1 VTARPVIYGRPA
13 PPDFAE
19 RAAEMPAWALKVH
32 YHTGINQIRRWYEE
46 TGAVRLVEP
55 ARAVPDDFADRAAAL
70 HASGLMRHYAV
81 SNSII
86 RRWLAESGL
95 TPAKAP
101 RQVSPK
107 RVPIAEDF
115 AEVAPTL
122 TKRQLSDH
130 YGVSETVIIR
140 WAKESGVRPKRAP
153 KGRLPGSI
161 IASVPQVDASLA
173 ARAAQ
178 HLRRRH
184 IVYHCAVLPAHERR
198 GLPNKGRDHWYVNGR
213 GALPAADMIALAE
226 QKGFQ
231 A

>member
-1 VTARPVIYGRPA
+1 
-13 PPDFAE
+13 
-19 RAAEMPAWALKVH
+19 
-32 YHTGINQIRRWYEE
+32 
-46 TGAVRLVEP
+46 
-55 ARAVPDDFADRAAAL
+55 
-70 HASGLMRHYAV
+70 MRHYDV
-81 SNSII
+81 SNSTI
-86 RRWLAESGL
+86 RRWLSETGL
-95 TPAKAP
+95 SPAP
-101 RQVSPK
+101 RPKQESPK
-107 RVPIAEDF
+107 RRPIPDDWAQ
-115 AEVAPTL
+115 VTPTL
-122 TKRQLSDH
+122 AARALADH
-130 YGVSETVIIR
+130 YSVSLSLINR

-226 QKGFQ
+226 QTGFQ